1 MTFFK
6 RDREHISGFQGS
18 CEVDYKWAEKGVLW
32 NDETVLNLDCD
43 SGYTLYSSKFI
54 DLYTKEDTFCHV

>member
-1 MTFFK
+1 MVSRGHARLITN
-6 RDREHISGFQGS
+6 GQT
-18 CEVDYKWAEKGVLW
+18 KGVLW

-43 SGYTLYSSKFI
+43 SGYTLYLSKFI